1 MLNKYIRINKSP
13 EEKERHLKK
22 LSGLLSSSQWEEVR
36 DEVEDAL
43 IKCYERLDS
52 CKTHEDFIRVQS
64 EAIALKKVANLNGLM
79 NIVANRRHRIRP
91 PVIMGQNK

>member
-1 MLNKYIRINKSP
+1 MLNKYIRANKSP

-22 LSGLLSSSQWEEVR
+22 LSGLLSTSQWEEVR
-36 DEVEDAL
+36 DEVEDVL
-43 IKCYERLDS
+43 IKCYEKLDS
-52 CKTHEDFIRVQS
+52 CKTYEDFIRVQS
-64 EAIALKKVANLNGLM
+64 EAIALKKVAGLNGLM